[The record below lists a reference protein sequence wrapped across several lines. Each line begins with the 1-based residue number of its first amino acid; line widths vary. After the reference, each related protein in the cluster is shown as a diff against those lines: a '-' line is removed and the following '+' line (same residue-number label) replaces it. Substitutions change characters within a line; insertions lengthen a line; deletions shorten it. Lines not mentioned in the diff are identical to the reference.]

1 MQNRESSCHCINS
14 SRTVRQY
21 FDAVFAAK
29 KDFPLYKGDFFP
41 YADNSDSYW
50 TVRTPHPPELR
61 ALCLG
66 TRRGT
71 HGVCRVWILLGL
83 LHHSPEAEGLDATG
97 DLYSPLCRGT

>member
-1 MQNRESSCHCINS
+1 MAIQNNYCQCTSS

-50 TVRTPHPPELR
+50 TVRSPHPP
-61 ALCLG
+61 
-66 TRRGT
+66 
-71 HGVCRVWILLGL
+71 
-83 LHHSPEAEGLDATG
+83 S
-97 DLYSPLCRGT
+97 